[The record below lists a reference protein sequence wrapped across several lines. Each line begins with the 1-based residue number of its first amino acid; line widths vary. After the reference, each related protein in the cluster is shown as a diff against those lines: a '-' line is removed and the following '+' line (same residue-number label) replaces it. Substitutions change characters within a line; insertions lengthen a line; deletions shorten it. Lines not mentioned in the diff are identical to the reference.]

1 MYYPYLWINLFDFE
15 VSTSWQIKCLAIH
28 FARRCLLGHSLIF
41 CPSQKFLLWLHSL
54 QTFFPA
60 LSPILCRSRA
70 ILIRNAYKKER
81 AEFRGFTFSEPGSSL
96 LIPERSTEH
105 PIFPHYSCGFSF
117 PPLWYDRAKIF
128 NPCPK
133 MQCWFVYKTKRNLWP
148 KSAVYGTIDTA
159 PHFQQI
165 DLHTTQPYS
174 PEGDK
179 DEIQP
184 LRRFLPVSNQFL

>member
-1 MYYPYLWINLFDFE
+1 
-15 VSTSWQIKCLAIH
+15 K
-28 FARRCLLGHSLIF
+28 
-41 CPSQKFLLWLHSL
+41 
-54 QTFFPA
+54 PA
-60 LSPILCRSRA
+60 
-70 ILIRNAYKKER
+70 
-81 AEFRGFTFSEPGSSL
+81 TFSEANDM
-96 LIPERSTEH
+96 IDRYIQFYNHERIQTKAGVAPLTLRH
-105 PIFPHYSCGFSF
+105 SCCFSF

-165 DLHTTQPYS
+165 DLQTPQPYS

>member
-1 MYYPYLWINLFDFE
+1 MYYSYLWINLFGFE
-15 VSTSWQIKCLAIH
+15 MPTSWQTKRLAIH
-28 FARRCLLGHSLIF
+28 FVRLCLLGHSLIS

-60 LSPILCRSRA
+60 LSLSCVSRA
-70 ILIRNAYKKER
+70 VLVRNAYEKKR
-81 AEFRGFTFSEPGSSL
+81 AEFRGFTSSEPGSSL
-96 LIPERSTEH
+96 LIQERSTEH
-105 PIFPHYSCGFSF
+105 PIFPHYSCCFSF
-117 PPLWYDRAKIF
+117 PPVVWSQKFF
-128 NPCPK
+128 NLCPK

-165 DLHTTQPYS
+165 DLQTTQPYS

-184 LRRFLPVSNQFL
+184 LRRSLPVSNQFL

>member
-1 MYYPYLWINLFDFE
+1 MYYSYLWIDLIGFE
-15 VSTSWQIKCLAIH
+15 MPTSWQTKRLAIH
-28 FARRCLLGHSLIF
+28 FARLCLLGHSLIS

-60 LSPILCRSRA
+60 LSLSCVSRA
-70 ILIRNAYKKER
+70 VLVRNAYEKR
-81 AEFRGFTFSEPGSSL
+81 AEFRGFTSSEPGSSL
-96 LIPERSTEH
+96 LIQERSTGH
-105 PIFPHYSCGFSF
+105 PIFPHYSCCFSF
-117 PPLWYDRAKIF
+117 PPLWYDRKKYF
-128 NPCPK
+128 NPCSK

-165 DLHTTQPYS
+165 DLQTTQPYS

-184 LRRFLPVSNQFL
+184 LRRSLPVSNQFL